1 MFVPTQ
7 SQDAAPQPDKK
18 LASASQHLE
27 SPPFTLPLQL
37 SANPES
43 CSTAQMNSQHADE
56 DSQATQIEELDE
68 PPGKLLCDRSNGIP
82 AESQT
87 TCSSEGSTSDMAAK
101 TCSESAE
108 KTCLN
113 VQPVNVKE
121 AGSAD
126 MVSCSQQKFDSCDVT
141 VNSCVEET
149 PPDTTRCCVASQSMI
164 CAATAVNVRSF
175 TQKEETSGSQ
185 CVETSSQKCV
195 AVGDSQTG
203 KGMMDEHEEE
213 VMEEESTV
221 GGGASG
227 LALVLSQSQLLSP
240 EPMEE
245 DDEDRGEGSVVV
257 VTDSVRDSQIVQ
269 KDGTLQAKTNSSQPL
284 TGPESVSTNGH
295 EPQVPAKKGHVASDR
310 LSQSQKAGP
319 EGELKDKSLSDSSG
333 GEINFLFPVVPCQLL
348 RSRRES

>member
-56 DSQATQIEELDE
+56 DSQATQIEELEE
-68 PPGKLLCDRSNGIP
+68 PPGKLLCDRSNGVL

-87 TCSSEGSTSDMAAK
+87 TCSSEASTSDMAAK
-101 TCSESAE
+101 TRSESAE

-121 AGSAD
+121 VGSAD
-126 MVSCSQQKFDSCDVT
+126 MVSCSQQKFDSSDVT

-149 PPDTTRCCVASQSMI
+149 PPDTTRCSVASQSMI
-164 CAATAVNVRSF
+164 CAAAAVNVRSF
-175 TQKEETSGSQ
+175 PQKEEASESQ

-203 KGMMDEHEEE
+203 KGMMDEEEE

-221 GGGASG
+221 GGRASG

-245 DDEDRGEGSVVV
+245 DDEDRGEGSVVM
-257 VTDSVRDSQIVQ
+257 VTDSERDSQIVQ
-269 KDGTLQAKTNSSQPL
+269 KDGTLQAKTNSSQSL
-284 TGPESVSTNGH
+284 TGTESVSTNGH

-348 RSRRES
+348 RSHREL